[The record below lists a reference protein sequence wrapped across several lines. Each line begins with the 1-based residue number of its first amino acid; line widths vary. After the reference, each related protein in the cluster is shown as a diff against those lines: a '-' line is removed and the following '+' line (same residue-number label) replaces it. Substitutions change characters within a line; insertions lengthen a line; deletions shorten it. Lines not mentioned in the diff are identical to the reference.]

1 MGLPHMRQ
9 PQKYLRIRLV
19 VLAVLAIFLV
29 FTLLAV
35 VCGCLILCVVLSLVV
50 LLVCVLIVLHKF
62 AFLSLLIGFFLCKAI
77 ILQNKEGLFSFLSV
91 TQIASLHVLLHA
103 RYCICKIE
111 RKRDADYNINH
122 LRHLKRPE
130 FNRERRCEDIKE
142 VRT

>member
-9 PQKYLRIRLV
+9 PQNIQESVILI
-19 VLAVLAIFLV
+19 LAIFLA
-29 FTLLAV
+29 FTLLTV
-35 VCGCLILCVVLSLVV
+35 ISGCLILSVVLIFVV
-50 LLVCVLIVLHKF
+50 LLVCVLVVLHKL

-130 FNRERRCEDIKE
+130 FNRERRCENIKE
-142 VRT
+142 VRA